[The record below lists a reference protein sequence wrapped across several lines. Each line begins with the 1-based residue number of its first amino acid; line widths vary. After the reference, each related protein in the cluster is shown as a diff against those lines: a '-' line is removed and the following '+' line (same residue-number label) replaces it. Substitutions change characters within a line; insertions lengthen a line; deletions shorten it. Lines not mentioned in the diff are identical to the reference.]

1 MWMVDNF
8 VVVFVITGTM
18 TSNSGLDLHQP
29 HSLKRHNLRKQQQPQ
44 KTFRQHNRNIYRLI
58 RNSKYCSNTHYRMT
72 LPGAD
77 EVQLRARYLG
87 TGNADTTTKYA
98 FLTNQHRDTAA
109 SIISHTSSQCAYYAV
124 AQNESIHR
132 TKYNLL
138 ESMIQPC
145 GIPPHLQ
152 QQQQQQKQ
160 SNVGITLHP
169 SSTTP

>member
-1 MWMVDNF
+1 
-8 VVVFVITGTM
+8 
-18 TSNSGLDLHQP
+18 
-29 HSLKRHNLRKQQQPQ
+29 
-44 KTFRQHNRNIYRLI
+44 
-58 RNSKYCSNTHYRMT
+58 MT

-87 TGNADTTTKYA
+87 TGNADTTTKYV

-109 SIISHTSSQCAYYAV
+109 SIVSHTSSQCAYYAV

-145 GIPPHLQ
+145 GLPPHLQ

-160 SNVGITLHP
+160 SNQTGGTNTTTTTTTTSGNITLQL
-169 SSTTP
+169 SSNTATP

>member
-1 MWMVDNF
+1 MFAVSANQQINTPYFTTISTTHVYMIKF
-8 VVVFVITGTM
+8 R
-18 TSNSGLDLHQP
+18 
-29 HSLKRHNLRKQQQPQ
+29 RHWFEP
-44 KTFRQHNRNIYRLI
+44 TASI
-58 RNSKYCSNTHYRMT
+58 MT

-87 TGNADTTTKYA
+87 TGNADTTTKHV

-152 QQQQQQKQ
+152 QQHKQ
-160 SNVGITLHP
+160 ASSATNATNGISLQP